1 MTPELAFQDYY
12 PEDLA
17 QCYGCGSH
25 NEHGHQLKSYW
36 DGEETVA
43 RITPKPWHTA
53 IPGFVYGGFLASII
67 DCHGTGTASAAAYKA
82 EGRTPDTLPAF
93 RFVTASL
100 KVNYHKPTPLGP
112 ELEIRGKVLEIKG
125 KKIIVSAE
133 VFVEGEKTVSG
144 EIVCV
149 QMPDTFR
156 LTQNETK

>member
-1 MTPELAFQDYY
+1 MNPELAFQDYY

-133 VFVEGEKTVSG
+133 VLVEGEKTVSG

>member
-133 VFVEGEKTVSG
+133 VLVEGEKTVSG

>member
-25 NEHGHQLKSYW
+25 NEHGHQLKSFW

-133 VFVEGEKTVSG
+133 VLVEGEKTVSG